1 MMRVSVIALHKEE
14 ITMAILV
21 WIFIVLG
28 AALAT
33 SSIVAIF
40 WIRKADLLDKYTLY
54 IWCAIG
60 IVVGLLLA
68 LGNVFWLY
76 GTESGARAIKSFH
89 SEITGGLSREI
100 RVYDMEGDL
109 IEQYEGKFDV
119 KITDGKILFDMPST
133 DGASKRVQILHSTGT
148 VVIEEK

>member
-1 MMRVSVIALHKEE
+1 
-14 ITMAILV
+14 MAILV

-54 IWCAIG
+54 IWCAVG

-76 GTESGARAIKSFH
+76 GTESGARAIRSFH
-89 SEITGGLSREI
+89 SETTGGLVREI

-109 IEQYEGKFDV
+109 LESYEGKFDV
-119 KITDGKILFDMPST
+119 EVKEGKVLFDIPST
-133 DGASKRVQILHSTGT
+133 DGTSKRVQILHSTGT